1 MNERIKILIAYD
13 GSTCAD
19 DAVNDLPR
27 AGMPREA
34 AALIVHSRRKIVHR
48 IDE

>member
-19 DAVNDLPR
+19 DAINDLPR

-34 AALIVHSRRKIVHR
+34 AALIVHIQER
-48 IDE
+48 